1 MPGMG
6 AAMDRF
12 PHDRPM
18 SDKERTQAV
27 HDALRD
33 GTVRKVRDLLG
44 WSTADLAERLNVLP
58 SLVELWET
66 GEHLPSPYASS
77 KLWTVL
83 VCGVRYEA
91 QPPEPGPLLRLQ

>member
-1 MPGMG
+1 MG

-12 PHDRPM
+12 PPERQM
-18 SDKERTQAV
+18 TEKEREQAV
-27 HDALRD
+27 HEALRD
-33 GTVRKVRDLLG
+33 GTVKKVRELLG
-44 WSTADLAERLNVLP
+44 WSVADLAERLNVLP
-58 SLVELWET
+58 SLVQGWED

-91 QPPEPGPLLRLQ
+91 APDEPTPPLRLR

>member
-1 MPGMG
+1 MG

-12 PHDRPM
+12 PHDRTM
-18 SDKERTQAV
+18 SEKEREQAI
-27 HDALRD
+27 HEALRD
-33 GTVRKVRDLLG
+33 GTVRKVRELLG

-58 SLVELWET
+58 SLVEGWES

-91 QPPEPGPLLRLQ
+91 APAEPGPALRLR